1 GQRPRVVDAP
11 GARPLPRLAREIR
24 FTDVSFSYTG
34 DQLHL
39 DHVSFTIPAGETVAF
54 VGPSGGGKSTI
65 LGLLTR
71 FYDVAGGGV
80 TMDGHDL
87 PRVTQE
93 SLHAQIGIVFQDTF
107 LFNTTMGDNIPMG
120 KPDATDA
127 EIHGGAG
134 AREIHDLGT
143 RLPRGH
149 DTPT

>member
-1 GQRPRVVDAP
+1 SSVNKGAYNLSKKVVPSLLTATGGLQRIEDLLGQRPRVVDAP
-11 GARPLPRLAREIR
+11 GARPLPCLAREIR

-71 FYDVAGGGV
+71 FYDVAGGAL

-87 PRVTQE
+87 QRVTQE
-93 SLHAQIGIVFQDTF
+93 SPHAPVGVVFQDTF
-107 LFNTTMGDNIPMG
+107 PFHTP
-120 KPDATDA
+120 
-127 EIHGGAG
+127 
-134 AREIHDLGT
+134 LGT
-143 RLPRGH
+143 THPK
-149 DTPT
+149 